1 MTGASL
7 ADRPEVTH
15 PPRGVTAPSQ
25 RLCRSHDPEIWHTPE
40 LSDRGR
46 AICAQCPAIR
56 RCAAEALE
64 LSRVST
70 YRLSGLWAGVEIP
83 EDATSSA
90 YRNRIR
96 RLRHVAATGMQLPT
110 RRRARRVVV

>member
-1 MTGASL
+1 MTGASI
-7 ADRPEVTH
+7 ADRS
-15 PPRGVTAPSQ
+15 GVTEPPLGVTTPTKQ
-25 RLCRSHDPEIWHTPE
+25 LCRSHDPEIWHTPE

-64 LSRVST
+64 ISRTST

-96 RLRHVAATGMQLPT
+96 RLRYVAATGTQLPA
-110 RRRARRVVV
+110 RRRAPRVAV